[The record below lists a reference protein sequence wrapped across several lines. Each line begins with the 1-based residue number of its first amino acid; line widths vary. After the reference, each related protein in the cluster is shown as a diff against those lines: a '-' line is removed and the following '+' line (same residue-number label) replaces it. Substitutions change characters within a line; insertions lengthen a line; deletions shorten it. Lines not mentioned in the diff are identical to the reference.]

1 MGLYKTLLI
10 ALLVGGMAST
20 SAIAQSYYDDDIYYD
35 SSKDTKKKVEDLKKE
50 VKAVNSNASTSSQ
63 YQYVTASDGTVY
75 IVDQQGNAYPVSAQN
90 IPGSDLYTVNTGNM
104 RDVDEYNR
112 RYQGVD
118 SISVDSLYRD
128 PFANTRNIE
137 RFSNPTIVSGS
148 DDQALIEYYE
158 TTQSAQI
165 YIFAD
170 TPYYSPYYSPY
181 SYWNSW
187 RWNSWYY
194 GYGWYSP
201 YYSWAWGWDPY
212 WDPYWGPGWGPS
224 WYPGPHYP
232 HHPHHPHP
240 PVSPGAHRPHY
251 PGGNMANHHSTGGY
265 RGGGS
270 GINNHSNGGHRGS
283 ATGRPSTVGNV
294 SSLGDTRPSPN
305 YNGGTRP
312 SGSRYGSGNSG
323 TRNSGVSSGGSRS
336 GGRGSAINN
345 NNSRSS
351 SPSYSTPRSSG
362 GSRGGFGGGG
372 GRSGGGG
379 GRGGRR

>member
-158 TTQSAQI
+158 TTQPAQI

-194 GYGWYSP
+194 GSGWYSP